1 MAEHPFLAAAAEWKT
16 KADGDL
22 RSAQALLDLDP
33 PELDAATYHCQ
44 QAAEKYLK
52 AALVA
57 TGAQPPRT
65 HDLGVLL
72 DLATEPFSQLG
83 DLREACEY
91 LTPFAVQT
99 RYPLFAPP
107 ISVDDANRALTASTE
122 ICEAIQRSIFTAETN

>member
-1 MAEHPFLAAAAEWKT
+1 MAELPFLAAAREWKT

-22 RSAQALLDLDP
+22 RSARALLDLDP
-33 PELDAATYHCQ
+33 PELDVAVYHCQ

-52 AALVA
+52 ALLVA

-72 DLATEPFSQLG
+72 DLATEPYPQL
-83 DLREACEY
+83 DDRREACEY

-107 ISVDDANRALTASTE
+107 ISIDDATEALTASAE
-122 ICEAIQRSIFTAETN
+122 VCETVRKLIFTGE